1 MAAQADPYVR
11 VYYRIIDDPKF
22 RDVYDD
28 DSRLACWMRLL
39 LVADGTWPAPAPIP
53 VNVKRSAFQ
62 HLVDVGLVD
71 LFPGSRYRIHG
82 MDAERGERRDKAA
95 AAARIMHSKR
105 SANAVHEQST
115 SSATAEQRAEQ
126 QSMHSAPLRSE
137 PLQPDIPPNP
147 RKRGLRSNGTSPR
160 QVAAQVSA
168 GRKAALDALHLAY
181 QRHEIT
187 EDEWKARAA
196 AVRGTPH

>member
-1 MAAQADPYVR
+1 MTAQRDPYVR

-82 MDAERGERRDKAA
+82 MDAERGERRDRAS

-105 SANAVHEQST
+105 SANAEHEQSD
-115 SSATAEQRAEQ
+115 SSATAEQ
-126 QSMHSAPLRSE
+126 QSMHSAPLRSA
-137 PLQPDIPPNP
+137 PLQSDIPPTP
-147 RKRGLRSNGTSPR
+147 AKRGLRSNGTSPR